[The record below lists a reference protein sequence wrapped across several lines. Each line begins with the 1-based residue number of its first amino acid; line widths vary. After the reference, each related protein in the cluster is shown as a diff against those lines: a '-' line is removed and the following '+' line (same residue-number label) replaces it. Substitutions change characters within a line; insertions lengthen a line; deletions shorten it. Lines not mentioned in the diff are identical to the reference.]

1 MSSNPTRHA
10 GTGPADYRDRE
21 TIRELLEKTRTIAV
35 VGLSPKPDRPS
46 WRVAEYLQA
55 AGYEIIPVNPNAQ
68 EVLGEKS
75 YPDLLSI
82 PTRVDLVNVFRRPE
96 DCLPIAEQ
104 AVAIKA
110 KALWLQQGIV
120 NLEAADVARK
130 AGLAVVMDACL
141 AVEHLND
148 AAMRD

>member
-1 MSSNPTRHA
+1 MSSNPTRHTEA
-10 GTGPADYRDRE
+10 GPADYRDRE

-35 VGLSPKPDRPS
+35 VGLSPNPDRPS

-68 EVLGEKS
+68 EVLGEKC

-104 AVAIKA
+104 AVAIGA